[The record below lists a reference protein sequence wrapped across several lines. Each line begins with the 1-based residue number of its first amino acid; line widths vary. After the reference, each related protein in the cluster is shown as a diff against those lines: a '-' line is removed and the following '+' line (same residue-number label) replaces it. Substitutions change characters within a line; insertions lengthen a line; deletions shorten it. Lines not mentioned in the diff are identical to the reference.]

1 MPMLARGLA
10 QVSPCTTSKGGSA
23 SSQPPVEPE
32 SHMEPVEYARLIR
45 RRWRVVAACCL
56 VSAVAVWVVSPA
68 TPAARL
74 PEFVAEHTVIR
85 DADVDAANAP
95 PQALAT
101 VGLLAKTGEVP
112 KRVAKRVGFTRE
124 PVLLARSIDIKS
136 DEQLGTLTVRATAN
150 GREAASELA
159 NAFAEETLSY
169 LGERAQQAREKTN
182 AELLD
187 RLTRRQATIDDL
199 ERQADAARAVGRSP
213 DLIEARREAELR
225 LFSAD
230 QELQQKQADL
240 PPPSAGYVTL
250 EAASPDLA
258 SPKGAGFGVP
268 ASRPARAVGAA
279 LLGLLLGVVVVLVVE
294 RVDPRINLRSAA
306 ERAYRLPVVAE
317 IPYSARRR
325 RQEVLTVTEP
335 SSGVAEAYRALRA
348 ALLLMPSNVLGDSD
362 DDGEGRQTTRPDA
375 QDFAV
380 VQVPSILGPTGLAP
394 RPTRQVG
401 TGSGEPHVVLVTSAA
416 PSEGKT
422 STVANLAASFAE
434 AGRSVLVLSCDFRR
448 PSVHEYLGVR
458 QAWGITEVLDGGPEA
473 PTLADVVK
481 DSTIPGVRIATNG
494 APLDNF
500 GEVAAAGRALVAQA
514 RRLADIVVIDTA
526 PLLVAHE
533 ATELI
538 PAADTVVVVCRSG
551 QTTREDAGRARELL
565 TRLSASVA
573 GVVLVGAPE
582 TETGYSTYYYDPPP
596 THRRRWLAWLTG
608 RPALLEPDEPAAPE
622 QPRTRAV
629 I

>member
-1 MPMLARGLA
+1 
-10 QVSPCTTSKGGSA
+10 
-23 SSQPPVEPE
+23 
-32 SHMEPVEYARLIR
+32 MEPVEYARLIR

-85 DADVDAANAP
+85 DAGADASTTP

-101 VGLLAKTGEVP
+101 VGLLARTGEVP
-112 KRVAKRVGFTRE
+112 RRVAKRLGFKGE
-124 PVLLARSIDIKS
+124 PVLLARSIRVKS
-136 DEQLGTLTVRATAN
+136 DEILGTVAIRATAN
-150 GREAASELA
+150 GREAASDLA

-169 LGERAQQAREKTN
+169 LGERAQQAREATN
-182 AELLD
+182 ADLQA
-187 RLTRRQATIDDL
+187 RLTKRQATIDDL
-199 ERQADAARAVGRSP
+199 ERQSNAARAGGKSP
-213 DLIEARREAELR
+213 ELIDAQRDAQLR
-225 LFSAD
+225 LYSTD

-240 PPPSAGYVTL
+240 PPPRAGYVTL
-250 EAASPDLA
+250 EAASPALA
-258 SPKGAGFGVP
+258 SAKGAGFAVP
-268 ASRPARAVGAA
+268 ASRPARAFGAA

-317 IPYSARRR
+317 IPHSARRR
-325 RQEVLTVTEP
+325 RLDVLTVTDP
-335 SSGVAEAYRALRA
+335 ASGVAESYRALRA
-348 ALLLMPSNVLGDSD
+348 ALLLIPSNILGDGD
-362 DDGEGRQTTRPDA
+362 AAAERTYPKTPDA
-375 QDFAV
+375 SV
-380 VQVPSILGPTGLAP
+380 VTVPSILGPTGLAP
-394 RPTRQVG
+394 RRSRPLVIAP
-401 TGSGEPHVVLVTSAA
+401 GEPQVVLVTSAA

-422 STVANLAASFAE
+422 STVANLAAGFAE

-448 PSVHEYLGVR
+448 PSIHEYLGVR
-458 QAWGITEVLDGGPEA
+458 QAWGLTEVLDGGPQA
-473 PTLADVVK
+473 PALADVVK
-481 DSTIPGVRIATNG
+481 DSIIPGVRIASNG

-500 GEVAAAGRALVAQA
+500 GEVAAAGRALVAEA
-514 RRLADIVVIDTA
+514 RKLADIVIIDTA

-565 TRLSASVA
+565 TRLGASVA
-573 GVVLVGAPE
+573 GVVLIGAPE
-582 TETGYSTYYYDPPP
+582 SDTGYSTYYYNPPP
-596 THRRRWLAWLTG
+596 NHRRGWLSRLTG
-608 RPALLEPDEPAAPE
+608 RPYEPEAPTESEP
-622 QPRTRAV
+622 PRSRAV